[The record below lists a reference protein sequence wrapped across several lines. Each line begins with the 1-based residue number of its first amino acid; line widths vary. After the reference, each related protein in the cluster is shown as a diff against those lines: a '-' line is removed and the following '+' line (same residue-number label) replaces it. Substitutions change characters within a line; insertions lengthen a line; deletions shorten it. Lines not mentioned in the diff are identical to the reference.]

1 MKIENIYVKKLVS
14 QYREISLLNNVSAL
28 LSWDLEVNLPSR
40 AMEARSAQS
49 AYLTKLTSDKWLDTD
64 FKKTLE
70 KAQEARNLNAHEN
83 AIVRNL
89 VQGAKFYHRVP
100 QETIVNL
107 SETTSKAFF
116 AWREAREKNKYK
128 LFEPHLKKVIAL
140 SKIIAEHIGYSDKP
154 YDALLDMYEPGFT
167 TKEGKVIFGS
177 LVKELGALL
186 TKIKKSQAYLID
198 ENKLLTT
205 EYSPTYQKQIAD
217 FVLNKIGYDFSA
229 GRMDVAAHPFT
240 IELGAGDV
248 RITNRYSPHN
258 FIESVMVAM
267 HEGGHALYEQG
278 IVREFD
284 GTPLAGGVSLGIHES
299 QSRFWENQVGRSREF
314 IEYLEPTLLAF
325 YPKQLED
332 ATAEGLYRAF
342 NRVHPSLIRVEAD
355 EVTYNL
361 HIALR
366 FELEEALINGKI
378 KVADLPEVWRTK
390 MKKYLGVEPKSDSEG
405 VLQDVHWSH
414 GSFGYFPT
422 YTLGNLYA
430 AQFTFFMKR
439 ELALAKLIREGDF
452 GTILSWQR
460 KNIHQYGSLYWPK
473 ELVKRVTGKPLSP
486 DYFLDYL
493 KKKYSEMYSL

>member
-70 KAQEARNLNAHEN
+70 KAQEARNLNAHEK

-278 IVREFD
+278 
-284 GTPLAGGVSLGIHES
+284 
-299 QSRFWENQVGRSREF
+299 
-314 IEYLEPTLLAF
+314 
-325 YPKQLED
+325 
-332 ATAEGLYRAF
+332 
-342 NRVHPSLIRVEAD
+342 
-355 EVTYNL
+355 
-361 HIALR
+361 
-366 FELEEALINGKI
+366 
-378 KVADLPEVWRTK
+378 
-390 MKKYLGVEPKSDSEG
+390 
-405 VLQDVHWSH
+405 
-414 GSFGYFPT
+414 
-422 YTLGNLYA
+422 
-430 AQFTFFMKR
+430 
-439 ELALAKLIREGDF
+439 
-452 GTILSWQR
+452 
-460 KNIHQYGSLYWPK
+460 
-473 ELVKRVTGKPLSP
+473 
-486 DYFLDYL
+486 
-493 KKKYSEMYSL
+493 